1 MAAAGAVEADDAP
14 WGLEG
19 FGGGGTTG
27 VVGVF
32 NSRSWA
38 GTGMLINSLLG
49 GANGLSTSV
58 LTSDSSLLVSNT
70 GLGVLMSD
78 IAFAVKKNPVFQHLS
93 HFYYQTVIL
102 YFRSHFIYID
112 L

>member
-1 MAAAGAVEADDAP
+1 MAAAVAVEADDAP

-58 LTSDSSLLVSNT
+58 LTSDSSLLESTISGDSSLPEFDATRTFDHPCTFTYVMLICALLPN
-70 GLGVLMSD
+70 
-78 IAFAVKKNPVFQHLS
+78 
-93 HFYYQTVIL
+93 
-102 YFRSHFIYID
+102 
-112 L
+112 